1 MNVMRVTTIAKE
13 KLGTQMDRLDYS
25 DRHYKD
31 KMTDMQRRLD
41 LLYDDIAEANASLEE
56 ITLRITNIKEQR
68 MTGQK
73 VYDFLE
79 LFDIM
84 YDKFTDAE
92 KKKFLQ
98 SFVKKVK
105 IYPEPMEN
113 GQILKSIQF
122 RFPVFF
128 QGNKAGTFFSEL
140 KNNS

>member
-1 MNVMRVTTIAKE
+1 
-13 KLGTQMDRLDYS
+13 
-25 DRHYKD
+25 
-31 KMTDMQRRLD
+31 
-41 LLYDDIAEANASLEE
+41 
-56 ITLRITNIKEQR
+56 

-73 VYDFLE
+73 VYDFLD

-92 KKKFLQ
+92 KKEFLQ
-98 SFVKKVK
+98 SFVKKVE

-128 QGNKAGTFFSEL
+128 QGNEADIFFP
-140 KNNS
+140 NSKTTAECIVLLTK